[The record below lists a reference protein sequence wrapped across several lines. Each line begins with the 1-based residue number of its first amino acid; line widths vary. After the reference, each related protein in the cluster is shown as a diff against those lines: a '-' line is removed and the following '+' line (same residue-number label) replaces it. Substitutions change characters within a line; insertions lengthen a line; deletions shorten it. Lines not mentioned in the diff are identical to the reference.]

1 MVLTSAG
8 IMPHRA
14 MRLYTKLTSE
24 LSGTDIRNYAK
35 SALKLRC
42 VADCRVSFIC
52 KGLKKSLPSDRGKI
66 KMHPQA
72 RPDVIFLTTSDGIF
86 TEKSRLQFIA
96 FRVACNLYSYLN
108 NPRCQQQRLQGS
120 TYINQSTI
128 IFSRIL
134 LTLRNIGSQDSVTV
148 LTWGETVDS
157 GRPII
162 QESDSH
168 SFSHQRLRCDATS
181 RLRTSDYLGPNKTI
195 VKIYFHR

>member
-1 MVLTSAG
+1 MCC
-8 IMPHRA
+8 
-14 MRLYTKLTSE
+14 RLQ
-24 LSGTDIRNYAK
+24 I
-35 SALKLRC
+35 
-42 VADCRVSFIC
+42 SFIY
-52 KGLKKSLPSDRGKI
+52 KGWKQSLPNNPGKI
-66 KMHPQA
+66 RIYKQDQMSF
-72 RPDVIFLTTSDGIF
+72 FLPHLTAYLLKIW
-86 TEKSRLQFIA
+86 LQFIV
-96 FRVACNLYSYLN
+96 FRVACNLYRYVN
-108 NPRCQQQRLQGS
+108 NPRSQQQRLQGS